1 MLGYVLIAFLGGG
14 LLGMMG
20 MAVLAYGSKMDLH
33 QENSAL
39 YRRLD
44 FLEKENGKKRF
55 KSVKDPRPHVHS
67 LVN

>member
-1 MLGYVLIAFLGGG
+1 MLGYVLIAFLAGG

-39 YRRLD
+39 SRRLD

-55 KSVKDPRPHVHS
+55 KPVKDPRPHVHS